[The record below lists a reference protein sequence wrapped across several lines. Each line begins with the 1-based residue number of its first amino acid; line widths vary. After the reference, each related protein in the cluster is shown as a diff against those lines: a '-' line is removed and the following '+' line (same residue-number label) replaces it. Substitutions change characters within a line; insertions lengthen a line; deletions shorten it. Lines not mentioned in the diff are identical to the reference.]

1 MKIATWNVNSIRARL
16 NRLLPWLASAQPDVL
31 CLQELKCTEEEFP
44 ALELQAA
51 GYHSVCAGQKTYNGV
66 AILSKTALSEVARG
80 MGDDSSDG
88 QARIIS
94 ASVQGIRVIS
104 LYAPNGQSVDSP
116 AFQFKLEWFERLR
129 RHLDGRYQPEQ
140 PLVVCGD
147 FNVAPEARDVH
158 DPVLWEGQ
166 TLFTLREREAL
177 KRICD
182 FGLVDT
188 FRKHHPEE
196 GRFSWWDYR
205 MLAFPKNRG
214 LRIDHLYATAP
225 LAGRCS
231 GANIDREARKGAQP
245 SDHAPVWAEFAPT
258 VSPLASGSSGGEVG
272 EQQASQG
279 GEHQ

>member
-1 MKIATWNVNSIRARL
+1 MKIATWNINSIRARQ
-16 NRLLPWLASAQPDVL
+16 NRLLLWLASAQPDVL

-44 ALELQAA
+44 ALELRAA
-51 GYHSVCAGQKTYNGV
+51 GYHSACLGQKTYNGV

-80 MGDDSSDG
+80 MGDDSSDV
-88 QARIIS
+88 QARVIS
-94 ASVQGIRVIS
+94 ASVQGIRVIC

-129 RHLDGRYQPEQ
+129 RHLDRCYPPEQ

-177 KRICD
+177 KRVRD

-188 FRKHHPEE
+188 FRQHHPEE

-214 LRIDHLYATAP
+214 LRIDHLYATAQ
-225 LAGRCS
+225 LARRCS

-245 SDHAPVWAEFAPT
+245 SDHAPVWAEFT
-258 VSPLASGSSGGEVG
+258 VSPPASGTSSGKVG
-272 EQQASQG
+272 EQQAPHG